1 MLKQFSYLIVFYYF
15 LFMLGIKDT
24 ESESKSVN
32 DDEETPTEVVSSNY
46 NNEER
51 KLSCVSIGVADELS
65 NVEIVEELE
74 AVQEISPQ
82 ITEVTISESSGE
94 SSAEVP
100 SDEQAA
106 ADNNLLRPGALESVT
121 EETEEELKAD
131 GSGRSPQ
138 VRRHAKSGVDSSS
151 GLTQSLSDLPP
162 MAPKRVGILKR
173 SGAKKDRPLSD
184 SFENLK
190 MVENQGIVEMF
201 HGQSPSAAQP
211 APAIAHGHSL
221 DALLMND
228 RTDVNGQSPSNSH
241 LSLTGERCDSQDS
254 LTASDCESPKSRS
267 RSDSE
272 KVLSL
277 SSSQRASSL
286 SLNDAHRSRTSSTSS
301 TEDLSR
307 FGGGKKSGS
316 IFSRFHGK
324 KAKSLSA
331 LDTTENTI
339 IPEDGMYI
347 FSIYMIFFS
356 FLFFFYC
363 EFLVT

>member
-1 MLKQFSYLIVFYYF
+1 MLSIFRVD
-15 LFMLGIKDT
+15 IKDGV
-24 ESESKSVN
+24 SEDNSAGGGK
-32 DDEETPTEVVSSNY
+32 EITTEVVSSNPD
-46 NNEER
+46 NEER

-65 NVEIVEELE
+65 NIEVVEEFD

-82 ITEVTISESSGE
+82 ITEITLLEPSGNSSVE
-94 SSAEVP
+94 AT
-100 SDEQAA
+100 SDEVAA
-106 ADNNLLRPGALESVT
+106 GDNNLLRPGALESVT

-138 VRRHAKSGVDSSS
+138 VRRHAKSGIDSSS

-162 MAPKRVGILKR
+162 LTSKRVGILKR

-201 HGQSPSAAQP
+201 HGQSSPSAP
-211 APAIAHGHSL
+211 RVPSIPHGHSL
-221 DALLMND
+221 DALLND
-228 RTDVNGQSPSNSH
+228 RTDSQGQSPSHSQ

-254 LTASDCESPKSRS
+254 LTTSDCESPKSRS

-301 TEDLSR
+301 TEELSR
-307 FGGGKKSGS
+307 FGGGRKSGS
-316 IFSRFHGK
+316 LFSRFHGK
-324 KAKSLSA
+324 KAKSMSA
-331 LDTTENTI
+331 LDENTV
-339 IPEDGMYI
+339 IPEEGMCNFYSNLFI
-347 FSIYMIFFS
+347 SFS
-356 FLFFFYC
+356 FLTSICYDF
-363 EFLVT
+363 